1 MTEEQLEFLKKNIP
15 DGFKLKEI
23 YTDGILCQAVI
34 RYKHALLEN
43 KITGFIANVY
53 KNPLIWVNCI
63 LKLDTFYKSK
73 INFTKEFTIE
83 IDPSYKESQGAMN
96 ELLSSFKDIICG
108 KKENEKYNEKTD
120 IKQIP
125 YINVEF
131 EQNKDETVRRLNEN
145 INDCDEELQDLLLEL
160 NKIDGLYTLKS
171 TFGNHEEPC
180 KIWFRVR
187 DLKALN
193 DFSFNILNSARFW
206 EIHYDLNDVSL
217 LNHLDFILQTNTSN
231 EKLNLT
237 YINWLMEKLKEDKN
251 D

>member
-1 MTEEQLEFLKKNIP
+1 MTEEQLEYLKKNIP

-23 YTDGILCQAVI
+23 YTDEILCQAVI
-34 RYKHALLEN
+34 RYKHALLED

-53 KNPLIWVNCI
+53 KNPLIWVNCV

-73 INFTKEFTIE
+73 ITCTKEFTVE
-83 IDPSYKESQGAMN
+83 IDSSYKESRGAMN
-96 ELLSSFKDIICG
+96 ELLSSFKDLIIG
-108 KKENEKYNEKTD
+108 KKENENKD

-131 EQNKDETVRRLNEN
+131 EQNKEETVKRLNEN

-160 NKIDGLYTLKS
+160 NKIDGLYTLRS
-171 TFGNHEEPC
+171 NFGNHEESC

-193 DFSFNILNSARFW
+193 DFSFNILNCARFW
-206 EIHYDLNDVSL
+206 EIHYDLNYVSS

-237 YINWLMEKLKEDKN
+237 YINWLMEKLKENTN